1 MSVDG
6 AEAMSGAQALAR
18 MLQAHGAGPIFVPG
32 GLSRDPLDSA
42 VAALGL
48 AYAPIVDARAAAFA
62 ADAYAEASGRVGLL
76 MLPERGDAV
85 ELASGLR
92 AAREA
97 GSPVI
102 ALLPEPDALAAGV
115 LASTCK
121 EVLRL
126 AAATDVPAL
135 VRRAF
140 IAATTGRPGPV
151 ALVVPAATRAES
163 AHFDPDDLVEHGRF
177 ESASALR
184 ARPDLDALNEAAER
198 LAAAERPL
206 VLAGPDVHVSRA
218 AKALQ
223 DLAERQVLPVAHT
236 PGGTGAVACVA
247 EVAAGVVA
255 PGSAAAQALAEADLV
270 LAVGGALDEL
280 AERAPGLLGFPAPVI
295 ALEAR
300 AEAIGRARAV
310 AVPLW
315 GDPRAGIEALSHV
328 LDKRGAE
335 PPPERAGWTRDV
347 AGRAEA
353 RRREAAERVRAETGA
368 PTRARLVAMLDEY
381 IPADG
386 LLLVDPGAEAEAAH
400 AGFTVKRCGRGLIVA
415 RDSSAEGSA
424 FAAAIGAAL
433 AAPGRVVVA
442 LAGEGG
448 AARAL
453 GALESA
459 RRLGLP
465 VNLVVANAGAA
476 RAAADPAGEGAPPP
490 ELAETRFDEAARG
503 LGCLGLRAETAAD
516 LASSLEQALSFRDG
530 PALVD
535 VKTALEADLDET

>member
-1 MSVDG
+1 MDVDG
-6 AEAMSGAQALAR
+6 AEETSGAHALAR

-32 GLSRDPLDSA
+32 GLSGDPLDRA

-76 MLPERGDAV
+76 MLPRSADAT
-85 ELASGLR
+85 ELACGLR
-92 AAREA
+92 VAREA

-102 ALLPEPDALAAGV
+102 ALLPEPDAVAAGV
-115 LASTCK
+115 LAATCK

-126 AAATDVPAL
+126 AAAADVPAL

-151 ALVVPAATRAES
+151 VLVLPAAALAES
-163 AHFDPDDLVEHGRF
+163 ATFVPADLVEHGRF

-184 ARPDLDALNEAAER
+184 ARPDLEALNEAADR
-198 LAAAERPL
+198 LAVAERPL

-223 DLAERQVLPVAHT
+223 DLAEKHALPVAHT
-236 PGGTGAVACVA
+236 PGGNGAVACA
-247 EVAAGVVA
+247 ADAAAGLLA
-255 PGSAAAQALAEADLV
+255 PGTAAARALPDADLV
-270 LAVGGALDEL
+270 LAIGGALDEI
-280 AERAPGLLGFPAPVI
+280 AADAPDLLGFPAQVV

-310 AVPLW
+310 SVPLW
-315 GDPRAGIEALSHV
+315 GDPRAGIEALAHV
-328 LDKRGAE
+328 LEKRGAE
-335 PPPERAGWTRDV
+335 PPAARADWAREVAAAAQAERRD
-347 AGRAEA
+347 
-353 RRREAAERVRAETGA
+353 AAERLRGEPGE
-368 PTRARLVAMLDEY
+368 PTRARLVSLLDEY
-381 IPADG
+381 MPADG
-386 LLLVDPGAEAEAAH
+386 LLLVDPGAEARAAR
-400 AGFTVKRCGRGLIVA
+400 AGYTVKRCGRGLIAA
-415 RDSSAEGSA
+415 RDPGAEGSA

-442 LAGEGG
+442 LASERG

-453 GALESA
+453 GTLASA

-465 VNLVVANAGAA
+465 VNLVVANASAA
-476 RAAADPAGEGAPPP
+476 RAALDPEGEGAASD
-490 ELAETRFDEAARG
+490 LVETRFDEAARG
-503 LGCLGLRAETAAD
+503 LGCLGLRAESADD
-516 LASSLEQALSFRDG
+516 LATSLERALSFRDG

-535 VKTALEADLDET
+535 VKIASEADLDES